1 MHQKYILLSRIPKQ
15 KFSRIIANK
24 ILWKYKIR
32 SSKPKRIISIIT
44 KEETAKN
51 MKAINMVTILVFDGV
66 GKEDLDKFLRQFKRV
81 CMANGNRDER
91 AQYN

>member
-1 MHQKYILLSRIPKQ
+1 
-15 KFSRIIANK
+15 
-24 ILWKYKIR
+24 
-32 SSKPKRIISIIT
+32 
-44 KEETAKN
+44 